1 MIAGGVLFK
10 VYIVGDTIKVVC
22 GFSLLDVDESA
33 SLGYGVIQFPG
44 VLSASTSADDADLDI
59 HVGGDFF
66 FCYLVDCTL
75 SYYI

>member
-10 VYIVGDTIKVVC
+10 VYIVGDTIKLVR
-22 GFSLLDVDESA
+22 GFSLRDVDESA
-33 SLGYGVIQFPG
+33 SLGNGVIPFLG
-44 VLSASTSADDADLDI
+44 VSSASASANDADLDL
-59 HVGGDFF
+59 HVGGEVF

>member
-10 VYIVGDTIKVVC
+10 VYIVGDTIKVVRV
-22 GFSLLDVDESA
+22 FSLRDVDESA
-33 SLGYGVIQFPG
+33 SLGYGVIPFPG
-44 VLSASTSADDADLDI
+44 VSTTSALADDADLDL
-59 HVGGDFF
+59 HVVGEVF

>member
-10 VYIVGDTIKVVC
+10 VYIVGDTIKVVR
-22 GFSLLDVDESA
+22 GFSLRDVDESA
-33 SLGYGVIQFPG
+33 SLGYGVIPFPG
-44 VLSASTSADDADLDI
+44 VSSASASVDDADLDL
-59 HVGGDFF
+59 HVGGEVF